1 MPGQTRGAH
10 TEDVA
15 ESEHPQRTPFY
26 GVLMIIAA
34 LAAAI
39 AVTYYG
45 PTWFRV
51 AVYIVAVPVV
61 AVGFV
66 MTLRDYS
73 R

>member
-1 MPGQTRGAH
+1 MP
-10 TEDVA
+10 D
-15 ESEHPQRTPFY
+15 SEQRTPFY

-39 AVTYYG
+39 VVSYYG
-45 PTWFRV
+45 PAWLRV
-51 AVYIVAVPVV
+51 TVYIVAVPVV

-66 MTLRDYS
+66 FTLRDYS